1 MRVALPHQ
9 LGKDEVRQRLKSRSH
24 EIADSFPGGMAE
36 VTTAWSGE
44 DRMTMAIAALG
55 QQLNGAVE
63 IEEGQVVIELD
74 LPVALSFVKPI
85 IEAAIRQQGQKL
97 LEPPKG

>member
-55 QQLNGAVE
+55 QQLNG
-63 IEEGQVVIELD
+63 QVQLSYAPTGFVYALDVPPELY
-74 LPVALSFVKPI
+74 S
-85 IEAAIRQQGQKL
+85 
-97 LEPPKG
+97 